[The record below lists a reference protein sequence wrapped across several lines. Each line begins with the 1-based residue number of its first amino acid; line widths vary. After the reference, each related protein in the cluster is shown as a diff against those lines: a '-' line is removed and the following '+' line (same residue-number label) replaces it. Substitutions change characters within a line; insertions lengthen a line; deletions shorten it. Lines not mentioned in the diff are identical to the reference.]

1 MVYLMTNG
9 LAVYPGTF
17 DPITLGHLNVIKRAA
32 RIFDKVIVLISIN
45 SSKKPAFTIEERVS
59 QVRRVCER
67 FPNVEVD
74 FSDKL
79 VAEYCRDKGAKI
91 LIRGLRAVSDFD
103 NECQMAT
110 INRKMNP
117 DLDTFFLVA
126 DSKYTYLSSTAVR
139 EMARYGADLSEYVP
153 REIIQEIIEK
163 IGSGGKSYAK

>member
-1 MVYLMTNG
+1 MHNG

-32 RIFDKVIVLISIN
+32 KIFDKVIVLVSIN
-45 SSKKPAFTIEERVS
+45 SSKRPAFTIEERVS
-59 QVRRVCER
+59 QVRKVCER
-67 FPNVEVD
+67 FSNVEVD

-91 LIRGLRAVSDFD
+91 MIRGLRALSDFEH
-103 NECQMAT
+103 ECQMAN

-126 DSKYTYLSSTAVR
+126 DSKYTYLSSTAVK

-153 REIIQEIIEK
+153 REIIQEIVEK
-163 IGSGGKSYAK
+163 IGNGGKSYAK